1 MVTIAYTSTRPR
13 EPAVTEW
20 NGRTVR
26 DLRRGSRAAV
36 LRALYVAGALTR
48 QQLAPATGLSSGS
61 ISNVVAELLAEGVVE
76 DAGAIGSESG
86 RRRGLLRVVPG
97 YGCVIGVDVGE
108 TRVRAGLFDLTLR
121 EVARTERL
129 LTEPGYQPE
138 RIAGHVRDA
147 VAGLLRDTGAPPDR
161 LLGVGVGVPGQV
173 TADPVRG
180 AVVHGQT
187 VGWDAVPFE
196 ALIRAGGALPRTAPI
211 HVDNGALTLGLAETW
226 PGGTGLPGPQPPA
239 AAFGAAEEAP
249 PLPGP
254 PPAAH
259 PAGAGESGPLVLAL
273 LGSGVGACV
282 LPGGAV
288 EWGHTTVQVG
298 GRRCRCGARGCLEAY
313 VGAQAVLDRWRAA
326 GGTPPPDADQ
336 ETRLAALLAAARP
349 PGRGRRTDPAAVGV
363 LAETAEYLGAGIAS
377 LANLFAPERVV
388 LAGWAGLLLGPR
400 LLPAVRRHAR
410 AHALRRPGGPVRIEL
425 SVLGAEA
432 VTQGAATLP
441 LAAFLEQGAATV
453 RPALPGPG
461 GSDAGEAATAAPAA
475 TATPAAHEGAAEL
488 MPTGAS
494 PERVRR

>member
-226 PGGTGLPGPQPPA
+226 PGGAGLPGPQPPP

-349 PGRGRRTDPAAVGV
+349 PVRGRRTDPAAVGV

-441 LAAFLEQGAATV
+441 LAAFLEQGAETA
-453 RPALPGPG
+453 RLALPGTPG
-461 GSDAGEAATAAPAA
+461 QAGGAGQADPGEPGTGST
-475 TATPAAHEGAAEL
+475 AAEL
-488 MPTGAS
+488 MPTGVS
-494 PERVRR
+494 PGRARR